1 MSGLLPRKDLV
12 LIYDS
17 VIECIGATPWCGS
30 RAAPNRG
37 WKTWPKLE
45 MLNPYGS
52 MKDRPARYII
62 EQGLAEGSLRP
73 GMRLVESTSGNL
85 GVALAAVACHHGLGF
100 TAVVDPNTTTTNLEL
115 LAAYGATVDMVT
127 ELDHAE
133 GYLHTRV
140 ARARVLAEAPGVVW
154 VNQYANIRNPA
165 AYQHTLAGE
174 VLDAVDGPIDYL
186 IKNTGLT
193 EAIS

>member
-1 MSGLLPRKDLV
+1 MLPRKDLV

-133 GYLHTRV
+133 GYLHRRRWKTRIE
-140 ARARVLAEAPGVVW
+140 LANSLFEYFEIFHNRRRRHSAPTGCP
-154 VNQYANIRNPA
+154 ITA
-165 AYQHTLAGE
+165 ATRGIWSAASKHQRRR
-174 VLDAVDGPIDYL
+174 
-186 IKNTGLT
+186 
-193 EAIS
+193 SSW